1 VVKAS
6 NLKGIKI
13 PSELEVIGF
22 DDISLASIYNPSI
35 TTIAQPK
42 YDMGAAALN
51 MLVDLINK
59 KELKKKNVLIK
70 PELIIRE
77 SCP

>member
-1 VVKAS
+1 
-6 NLKGIKI
+6 
-13 PSELEVIGF
+13 
-22 DDISLASIYNPSI
+22 
-35 TTIAQPK
+35 
-42 YDMGAAALN
+42 MGAAALN

-59 KELKKKNVLIK
+59 KELKKKNVLID